1 MRLGQQLQKRTN
13 HELLNAEGEGGRV
26 EQDLPLFGQEAQHL
40 LHHRHEVL
48 RQQLVSL
55 EGCQGTEQQ
64 DQELSS

>member
-40 LHHRHEVL
+40 LHHHHEVL

-55 EGCQGTEQQ
+55 EG
-64 DQELSS
+64 